1 MALRHA
7 VLAAVLEGEVSGYQ
21 LAKRFDVSVANFW
34 SATPQQLYR
43 ELERLEAAGL
53 LQGRTVEQH
62 KRPTKRVFTLTDAGR
77 EELRAFIAEPTRPT
91 AIRDDF
97 LVKLQAAGDDDLA
110 SVRESLTE
118 RLDHA
123 RGKLALYDRLRDD
136 LLGGHT
142 ESAHL
147 RDAERVGP
155 FLTLL
160 GGRMY
165 EQQNIRWCE
174 AVLELLDQRRSAPAA
189 GSPGRSGAAGGS
201 GAAGIGRR

>member
-53 LQGRTVEQH
+53 LSGRTVEQQR
-62 KRPTKRVFTLTDAGR
+62 RPNKRVFTLTDAGR
-77 EELRAFIAEPTRPT
+77 AELHTFIAAPTRPT

-97 LVKLQAAGDDDLA
+97 LVKLQAAEDDDLD

-123 RGKLALYDRLRDD
+123 RGKLALYDRLREG
-136 LLGGHT
+136 LLDGRSEG
-142 ESAHL
+142 AHL

-174 AVLELLDQRRSAPAA
+174 AVLELLDQRSAV
-189 GSPGRSGAAGGS
+189 SSGKGL
-201 GAAGIGRR
+201 R